1 MVEVVKECAEEF
13 MFDKR
18 IFALVDGL
26 IEDGV
31 VESVAPIVSEIYYKA
46 AVSQHKYR
54 QLGFSRLFLKS
65 IPASYIHKRSSL
77 A

>member
-1 MVEVVKECAEEF
+1 MVKECAEDF

-31 VESVAPIVSEIYYKA
+31 VESVGPIVSEVYYKA
-46 AVSQHKYR
+46 AVSREHSKMNKQAPATRYR
-54 QLGFSRLFLKS
+54 GC
-65 IPASYIHKRSSL
+65 
-77 A
+77 

>member
-18 IFALVDGL
+18 ILALVAGL

-31 VESVAPIVSEIYYKA
+31 VESVGPIVAEVYYKA
-46 AVSQHKYR
+46 AVSRDGTGQVTYR
-54 QLGFSRLFLKS
+54 QLDPSR
-65 IPASYIHKRSSL
+65 SL
-77 A
+77 LTSGGCSTM